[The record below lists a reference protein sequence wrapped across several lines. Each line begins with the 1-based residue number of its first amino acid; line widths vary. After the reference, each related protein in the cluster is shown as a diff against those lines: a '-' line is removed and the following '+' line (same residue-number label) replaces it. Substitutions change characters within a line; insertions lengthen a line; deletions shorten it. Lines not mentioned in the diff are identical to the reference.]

1 METGMVSTA
10 LQATDTAST
19 GVESAPISASYEVN
33 LSGDAMAFADSLERA
48 GSITS
53 VESPSSVAEAVFAP
67 LDMINNEARDLA
79 AYAQSAIESGNDLS
93 PSEIV
98 TLTTRS
104 QEFMFYSQLTAN
116 VANRT
121 ADGLQQL
128 FRQQS

>member
-10 LQATDTAST
+10 LQATDAGTA
-19 GVESAPISASYEVN
+19 GAESGPISASYEVN
-33 LSGDAMAFADSLERA
+33 LSGDAMAFADSLDRA
-48 GSITS
+48 GSINAP
-53 VESPSSVAEAVFAP
+53 ESPSSVAEAVFAP

-79 AYAQSAIESGNDLS
+79 AYAQSAIESGNELS
-93 PSEIV
+93 PGEIV

>member
-1 METGMVSTA
+1 METAGISPS
-10 LQATDTAST
+10 LASIDQNPAQ
-19 GVESAPISASYEVN
+19 GGEPVSASYAAN
-33 LSGDAMAFADSLERA
+33 LSEDAAAFSQSLDRVSA
-48 GSITS
+48 TQS
-53 VESPSSVAEAVFAP
+53 VQEPSAVTEALFAP
-67 LDMINNEARDLA
+67 LDFINNEAKELA
-79 AYAQSAIESGNDLS
+79 AYAQSAIESGNELT

-104 QEFMFYSQLTAN
+104 QEFMFYSQLTSN